1 MKTPVNSRTLK
12 QHLTYNWW
20 KYVLALI
27 AGTFLVN
34 LLFTVTNPR
43 IPEDKRVDFYIYG
56 YVSQERLQPYMDT
69 VHREQMPDMESLSF
83 VTMIP
88 DDAYGPMQLTTY
100 VAVQEGDLYLL
111 PREQFLSLSGSGAF
125 LPLEDQKDLM
135 DFFTEKG
142 LDLRRG
148 WRTLQD
154 SSETHLFGI
163 PAEFLPDLSNFC
175 LAEDGFLC
183 VLINGGNAENTLKF
197 LRILCDDMSSGKY
210 ALPEKEPTSSPVP
223 ANP

>member
-1 MKTPVNSRTLK
+1 MSDL
-12 QHLTYNWW
+12 
-20 KYVLALI
+20 
-27 AGTFLVN
+27 
-34 LLFTVTNPR
+34 
-43 IPEDKRVDFYIYG
+43 PEQEEINAYTILMDDNYG
-56 YVSQERLQPYMDT
+56 
-69 VHREQMPDMESLSF
+69 
-83 VTMIP
+83 
-88 DDAYGPMQLTTY
+88 AMQLTTY
-100 VAVQEGDLYLL
+100 LAAGEGDIYLL
-111 PREQFLSLSGSGAF
+111 PREEFLNISASGA
-125 LPLEDQKDLM
+125 LVALETQEELM
-135 DFFTEKG
+135 NLFTEKG

-163 PAEFLPDLSNFC
+163 PAAFLPDLSNFC

-183 VLINGGNAENTLKF
+183 VLVNGGNAENTLKF